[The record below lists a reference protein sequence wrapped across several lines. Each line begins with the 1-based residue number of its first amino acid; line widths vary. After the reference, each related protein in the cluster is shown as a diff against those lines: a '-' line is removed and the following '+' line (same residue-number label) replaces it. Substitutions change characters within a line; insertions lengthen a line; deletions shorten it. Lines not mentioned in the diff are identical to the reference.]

1 MFLFIKISDAFFFV
15 KKYKYVW
22 CYNFYHWSYFS
33 IFFLTLLTTTFGTFG
48 VINMGPILFRRNYFR
63 NKEGAEQDIKDR
75 IQNKIRQEEI
85 NVIRKGWLYIILIR
99 KLRD

>member
-1 MFLFIKISDAFFFV
+1 
-15 KKYKYVW
+15 
-22 CYNFYHWSYFS
+22 
-33 IFFLTLLTTTFGTFG
+33 
-48 VINMGPILFRRNYFR
+48 MGPILFRRNYFR